1 MRYQTYI
8 LGLVL
13 ILLMAGA
20 AVAMAAAVDLGY
32 PPFTQATGPADF
44 IQKLYD
50 YALSI
55 AGTLAVVMIVYGG
68 VKYVVS
74 AGSVSAQSDA
84 RDIIKNAVWG
94 IVLLAGAYLVLNTI
108 NPRLVNLSENE
119 PGIAPIT
126 AAPTSTSTTPP
137 PLLIPDTVLEEMARL
152 AQLVLSHPNIRAS
165 GDASCEPLSDAASV
179 LNSVAR
185 KTVPKVCSNGCT
197 KTSGCVFGGVSGEVN
212 LQLSLL
218 HGILDSVTEFDHYIM
233 VTSLTGGDH
242 ASGSLHYHG
251 RAADFVLTDTTN
263 PGDWSTFTTVLM
275 SHGASRAVCEVGG
288 SFVNCYDLFDASG
301 NLKSGAHIHA
311 EW

>member
-1 MRYQTYI
+1 MRYQTCI
-8 LGLVL
+8 IGLVL
-13 ILLMAGA
+13 ILLMTGA
-20 AVAMAAAVDLGY
+20 AVAMAAVADLGY
-32 PPFTQATGPADF
+32 PPFAQATGPADF

-94 IVLLAGAYLVLNTI
+94 IVLLGGAYLVLNTI
-108 NPRLVNLSENE
+108 NPQLVTLKE
-119 PGIAPIT
+119 PGLEPIT
-126 AAPTSTSTTPP
+126 AAPTSTTPP
-137 PLLIPDTVLEEMARL
+137 PLLIPDVVLEEMARL
-152 AQLVLSHPNIRAS
+152 AQLVLSHPKVRAS

-179 LNSVAR
+179 LNSVMR
-185 KTVPKVCSNGCT
+185 RTVPKVCSNGCT
-197 KTSGCVFGGVSGEVN
+197 RTSGCVFGGVSGEVN

-218 HGILDSVTEFDHYIM
+218 HGILDSATEFGRYVTI
-233 VTSLTGGDH
+233 TSLTGGDH
-242 ASGSLHYHG
+242 AAGSLHYHG
-251 RAADFVLTDTTN
+251 RAADFVLTDTKD
-263 PGDWSTFTTVLM
+263 PSDWSMFTTVLM
-275 SHGASRAVCEVGG
+275 SHGASRAACEVGG
-288 SFVNCYDLFDASG
+288 SFVNCYQLFDASG